1 MTDNHEKRRFIRQRF
16 PYTVFISIP
25 EKKEISTY
33 TEDISEGG
41 VKVIIK
47 EKLDIF
53 STVNLKIHLE
63 KDPLICQGKI
73 RWVMKK
79 INELLDDKTTIFY
92 DTGIEFGKIQE
103 KNRIILK
110 KCVEDLK
117 IHGKYN
123 LSIRTSKLI

>member
-47 EKLDIF
+47 EKLDI
-53 STVNLKIHLE
+53 SSAVGLKIYLE

-79 INELLDDKTTIFY
+79 ENEMLDDKITIFY
-92 DTGIEFGKIQE
+92 DTGIEFKEMQ
-103 KNRIILK
+103 KKDRIILE

-117 IHGKYN
+117 INGKYN
-123 LSIRTSKLI
+123 IAIERIDN